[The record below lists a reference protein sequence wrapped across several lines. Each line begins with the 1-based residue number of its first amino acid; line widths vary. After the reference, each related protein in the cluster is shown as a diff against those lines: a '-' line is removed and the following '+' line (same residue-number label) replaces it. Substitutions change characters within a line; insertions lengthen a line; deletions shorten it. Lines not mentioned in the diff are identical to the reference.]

1 MEGCEQVL
9 WVFGEEQEV
18 TEVGAMN
25 LFVLMK
31 SARTGEVELV
41 TPPLT
46 SGTVLPGVTRQSV
59 LELARDIAG
68 LRVEE
73 RKLTLPDL
81 LAASREERLLE
92 IFGCG
97 TAAII
102 SPVGG
107 LRCGGEL
114 ISVPTP
120 ALGLASQMLTQL
132 QDIYYGR
139 HQHHWALDIEE
150 NNQDLALGQQ
160 QENTLSSVG
169 IL

>member
-1 MEGCEQVL
+1 M
-9 WVFGEEQEV
+9 FGEEQEV

-25 LFVLMK
+25 LFVLMS
-31 SARTGEVELV
+31 SARTGRVELV

-46 SGTVLPGVTRQSV
+46 TGTVLPGVTRQSV

-68 LRVEE
+68 LEVVE
-73 RKLTLPDL
+73 RRLTLPDL
-81 LAASREERLLE
+81 LTASREGRLLE
-92 IFGCG
+92 MFGCG

-120 ALGLASQMLTQL
+120 ALGLARQLLTQL

-139 HQHHWALDIEE
+139 LKHYWAVDI
-150 NNQDLALGQQ
+150 
-160 QENTLSSVG
+160 QENTRDLAIVQQEEKTLSS
-169 IL
+169 LRLL

>member
-1 MEGCEQVL
+1 M
-9 WVFGEEQEV
+9 

-25 LFVLMK
+25 LFVLLR

-73 RKLTLPDL
+73 RRLTLPDL
-81 LAASREERLLE
+81 LEASREGRLLE
-92 IFGCG
+92 MFGSG

-107 LRCGGEL
+107 LRCGGQL

-120 ALGLASQMLTQL
+120 ALGLASQILTQL
-132 QDIYYGR
+132 GDIYYGR
-139 HQHHWALDIEE
+139 HRHPWAWDIQQDNPDQADQTLPQQRQEE
-150 NNQDLALGQQ
+150 R
-160 QENTLSSVG
+160 TLSSVS

>member
-9 WVFGEEQEV
+9 WVFGEDQEV

-68 LRVEE
+68 LQVEE

-81 LAASREERLLE
+81 LEASREGRLLE
-92 IFGCG
+92 MFGCG

-107 LRCGGEL
+107 LRCGGQL

-150 NNQDLALGQQ
+150 DNQDLALVQQ
-160 QENTLSSVG
+160 EENTLSSVG
-169 IL
+169 LL